1 MLISYCIVAL
11 LHYRILALK
20 MSKKQYKKKRAT
32 TPNVAASTDKKR
44 VIVTQSDSDKK
55 RVVQKTVSRLGG
67 RATVAKVQGTE
78 LLYGR
83 INYILMAAGVGLM
96 LLGYLMMT
104 GGAQPN
110 AETWDPNIIY
120 NFRRVTLGPFL
131 ILAGIGVEI
140 FAIFKQ
146 K

>member
-1 MLISYCIVAL
+1 
-11 LHYRILALK
+11 
-20 MSKKQYKKKRAT
+20 MSKKQYKKRKAD
-32 TPNVAASTDKKR
+32 TPNTEASGKKKR
-44 VIVTQSDSDKK
+44 VVTTPKTDLEPKK
-55 RVVQKTVSRLGG
+55 KVVQKTVSRLGG
-67 RATVAKVQGTE
+67 RANVSKEEGEE

-83 INYILMAAGVGLM
+83 ANYVLMAAGLGLI
-96 LLGYLMMT
+96 LFGYLMMM
-104 GGAQPN
+104 GGAQPD

-131 ILAGIGVEI
+131 VLVGIGLEI

>member
-1 MLISYCIVAL
+1 
-11 LHYRILALK
+11 
-20 MSKKQYKKKRAT
+20 MSKKQYKKKRAV
-32 TPNVAASTDKKR
+32 TPDTKTPSN
-44 VIVTQSDSDKK
+44 KK
-55 RVVQKTVSRLGG
+55 RVVTTPKPEVDSKKKVIQKTASRLGG
-67 RATVAKVQGTE
+67 RAPIAESEGEE

-83 INYILMAAGVGLM
+83 INYILMAVGVGLM
-96 LLGYLMMT
+96 LLGYLVMT

-110 AETWDPNIIY
+110 AETWDPNITY

-146 K
+146 KNGER

>member
-1 MLISYCIVAL
+1 
-11 LHYRILALK
+11 
-20 MSKKQYKKKRAT
+20 MSKKQYKKKRAA
-32 TPNVAASTDKKR
+32 TPNADAPSDRKR
-44 VIVTQSDSDKK
+44 VVVTPKSDADKK

-67 RATVAKVQGTE
+67 RATVSKVEGTE

-83 INYILMAAGVGLM
+83 SNYILMAAGVGLM
-96 LLGYLMMT
+96 LLGYALMT

-110 AETWDPNIIY
+110 AETWDPDIIY
-120 NFRRVTLGPFL
+120 SFRRVTLGPFL

>member
-1 MLISYCIVAL
+1 MNFIIAL
-11 LHYRILALK
+11 S
-20 MSKKQYKKKRAT
+20 MSKKQYKKKRAN
-32 TPNVAASTDKKR
+32 TPKSETPTNKKR
-44 VIVTQSDSDKK
+44 VITTPKQESEPKK
-55 RVVQKTVSRLGG
+55 KVVQKTVSRLGG
-67 RATVAKVQGTE
+67 GRATITKHEGEE

-83 INYILMAAGVGLM
+83 TNYVLMAIGVGLM
-96 LLGYLMMT
+96 LLGYLLMT
-104 GGAQPN
+104 GGAQPD

-131 ILAGIGVEI
+131 VLAGIGVEI

>member
-1 MLISYCIVAL
+1 
-11 LHYRILALK
+11 
-20 MSKKQYKKKRAT
+20 MSKKQNKKKKAAVPKTDALSNKKRA
-32 TPNVAASTDKKR
+32 NSIST
-44 VIVTQSDSDKK
+44 KK
-55 RVVQKTVSRLGG
+55 RVVTTPKPEIDTKKKVVQKTTSRLGS
-67 RATVAKVQGTE
+67 RATVTQSEGEE

-83 INYILMAAGVGLM
+83 TNYILMAVGVGLM
-96 LLGYLMMT
+96 LLGYLLMT

-131 ILAGIGVEI
+131 VLAGIGIEI
-140 FAIFKQ
+140 FAIFKR

>member
-1 MLISYCIVAL
+1 
-11 LHYRILALK
+11 
-20 MSKKQYKKKRAT
+20 MSKKQYKKKRAV
-32 TPNVAASTDKKR
+32 TPNTDSPTNKKR
-44 VIVTQSDSDKK
+44 VITTPKSEVENKK
-55 RVVQKTVSRLGG
+55 KVVQKTVSKLGK
-67 RATVAKVQGTE
+67 RAAVTKSEGEE

-83 INYILMAAGVGLM
+83 TNYILMAAGVGLM
-96 LLGYLMMT
+96 LLGYLLMT

-131 ILAGIGVEI
+131 VLVGIGIEI

-146 K
+146 KNGER

>member
-1 MLISYCIVAL
+1 
-11 LHYRILALK
+11 
-20 MSKKQYKKKRAT
+20 MSKKQYKKKRSAT
-32 TPNVAASTDKKR
+32 PSAETTNKKR
-44 VIVTQSDSDKK
+44 VVTTPKQEAEPKK
-55 RVVQKTVSRLGG
+55 KVVQKTVSRLGG
-67 RATVAKVQGTE
+67 RAAVTQPEGEE

-83 INYILMAAGVGLM
+83 TNYILMAAGVGLM
-96 LLGYLMMT
+96 LLGYLLMT

-131 ILAGIGVEI
+131 VLAGIGVEI
-140 FAIFKQ
+140 FAIFKR

>member
-1 MLISYCIVAL
+1 
-11 LHYRILALK
+11 
-20 MSKKQYKKKRAT
+20 MSKKQHKKKRAATPSTEATNKKRIIT
-32 TPNVAASTDKKR
+32 TPKPEVESKKK
-44 VIVTQSDSDKK
+44 VI
-55 RVVQKTVSRLGG
+55 QKTASRLGG
-67 RATVAKVQGTE
+67 RTTASKQEGEE

-83 INYILMAAGVGLM
+83 TNYILMAVGVGLM
-96 LLGYLMMT
+96 LLGYLMMM

-131 ILAGIGVEI
+131 VLAGIGVEI

-146 K
+146 KNGER

>member
-1 MLISYCIVAL
+1 
-11 LHYRILALK
+11 
-20 MSKKQYKKKRAT
+20 MSKKQYKKKRAGT
-32 TPNVAASTDKKR
+32 SKSDTPITKKR
-44 VIVTQSDSDKK
+44 VVVTPKPEAETKK
-55 RVVQKTVSRLGG
+55 KVVQKTVSRLGG
-67 RATVAKVQGTE
+67 RATVNKQEGEE

-83 INYILMAAGVGLM
+83 TNYVLMAAGVGLM
-96 LLGYLMMT
+96 LLGYFMMT

-110 AETWDPNIIY
+110 AETWDPDIIY

-131 ILAGIGVEI
+131 VLAGIGVEI